1 MIDIPTIDLNKI
13 DKESLAVIDRACQ
26 EHGFFK
32 VSGHG
37 LNDDIDEM
45 FESIQAFFAT
55 PREVKRSVYR
65 GAGQAFGY
73 YDKELTKQKR
83 DLKEVFDYH
92 GQEGTVLLG
101 SDQSSGFWPSQADCQ
116 NAEFG
121 LSNFEAILKRF
132 YGQQTLLA
140 ERITQLLSQALGQDA
155 GALDDLFGDKHTS
168 TARLNH
174 YPGKEILPASEQDAS
189 VELNELALGEHTD
202 PNGVTV
208 LYQDSVGGLQAYSN
222 TAGWIDVPPEPYTFV
237 INIGD
242 IMQAWSN
249 DRYKAA
255 LHRVRKIPSSTPR
268 ISFTLFH
275 MPKNGT
281 TIESIVGEDD
291 RKFRSFDWNDFI
303 NARIS
308 DNYVKQDDADMQL
321 DNYRTK

>member
-1 MIDIPTIDLNKI
+1 MIEVPTINLNEI
-13 DKESLAVIDRACQ
+13 DSESLVAIDRACQ

-32 VSGHG
+32 IAGHG
-37 LNDDIDEM
+37 LNDQIDAM
-45 FESIQAFFAT
+45 QRNIRAFFAA

-65 GAGQAFGY
+65 GPGQAFGY

-92 GQEGTVLLG
+92 GQEGVVLLG
-101 SDQSSGFWPSQADCQ
+101 AGQPGGIWPSTSDAQLA
-116 NAEFG
+116 G
-121 LSNFEAILKRF
+121 LGLDNFEATLKHF
-132 YGQQTLLA
+132 YGKQTLLA
-140 ERITQLLSQALGQDA
+140 ERVTRLLCQALGQEA
-155 GALDDLFGDKHTS
+155 GSLDDLFGAKHTS
-168 TARLNH
+168 TSRLNH
-174 YPGKEILPASEQDAS
+174 YPGKEILPESEQDPTI
-189 VELNELALGEHTD
+189 ELNELALAEHTD

-208 LYQDSVGGLQAYSN
+208 LYQDSVGGLQTFSK

-255 LHRVRKIPSSTPR
+255 VHRVRKIPSSTPR

-281 TIESIVGEDD
+281 SIDSIFGEND
-291 RKFRSFDWNDFI
+291 RKFRSFDWNEFI
-303 NARIS
+303 NARIA
-308 DNYVKQDDADMQL
+308 DNYEKQDDVDMQL
-321 DNYRTK
+321 DNYRKE